1 MAVNN
6 FVDCPSFLR
15 DYLFYNQTIKGLSN
29 RTIVGYH
36 IDLRTFLRFV
46 CMQKKL
52 CDADIAFKEI
62 KIIDI
67 TIDVLK
73 AITLSDVYE
82 FLHYIASERSNSAV
96 TRARKV
102 SSIRS
107 FFNYLTVKVNLL
119 PHNPIKE
126 LELPSTKKTLPK
138 YLTLEQC
145 LELLSHVDGLNKQ
158 RDYCIFT
165 LFLNCGMRLSELVGM
180 NLTDISENT
189 IRLRGKGNKERIIYL
204 NEACLLAIE
213 SYKTVRGQLV
223 HILEQHK
230 NALFI
235 SRNGNRI
242 SRRRVQ
248 EIVENNL
255 KLIGLGQA
263 GLSTHK
269 LRHTAATIMYQHGQ
283 VDIKVLQ
290 EILGHESLATTQ
302 IYTHTSSEQMEK
314 AANSTPLGK
323 VKSKI

>member
-1 MAVNN
+1 MATNN
-6 FVDCPSFLR
+6 FDDCPPFLR
-15 DYLFYNQTIKGLSN
+15 DYLFYMQTIKGRSD
-29 RTIVGYH
+29 RTIDGYY
-36 IDLRTFLRFV
+36 IDLRTFLRFI

-52 CDADIAFKEI
+52 CSDDVLFKEI
-62 KIIDI
+62 KIADVTIDI
-67 TIDVLK
+67 LK
-73 AITLSDVYE
+73 TITLSDVYE
-82 FLHYIASERSNSAV
+82 YLHYISSERSNSAV

-102 SSIRS
+102 SSVRS
-107 FFNYLTVKVNLL
+107 FFNYLTVKVNAL
-119 PHNPIKE
+119 PQNPLKE

-145 LELLSHVDGLNKQ
+145 LELLAQVDGDNKQ
-158 RDYCIFT
+158 RDYCILT

-180 NLTDISENT
+180 NLTDIIGNT

-204 NEACLLAIE
+204 NDACLTAI
-213 SYKTVRGQLV
+213 SNYKVIRGQLI

-235 SRNGNRI
+235 SRNGRRI

-255 KLIGLGQA
+255 KYIGLGQA

-269 LRHTAATIMYQHGQ
+269 LRHTAATIMYQHGH

-290 EILGHESLATTQ
+290 EILGHESLATTE
-302 IYTHTSSEQMEK
+302 IYTHTSSELMEQ
-314 AANSTPLGK
+314 AAKSTPLSK